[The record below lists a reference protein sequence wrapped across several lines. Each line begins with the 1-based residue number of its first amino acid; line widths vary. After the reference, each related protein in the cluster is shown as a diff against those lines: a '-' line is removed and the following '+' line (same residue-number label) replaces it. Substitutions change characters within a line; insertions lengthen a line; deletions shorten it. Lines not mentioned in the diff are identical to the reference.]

1 MSEQEKTKGVVHLL
15 DREIPA
21 DYLREWSERIA
32 AEKQQVEPGTN
43 SALIF
48 RVNRDWLALPTS
60 VFQEVAE
67 HCTLHTMPHRGE
79 VVAGLVT
86 IRGELLLCASLAK
99 LLGLETAAETNG
111 KQTVCERLL
120 VANRDGSRVAFPVDE
135 IHGVVRYQPGELNTA
150 PATLAHATA
159 TYTIGL
165 LPWQERTVGCL
176 DDELLFYTLNK
187 SFS

>member
-1 MSEQEKTKGVVHLL
+1 
-15 DREIPA
+15 
-21 DYLREWSERIA
+21 
-32 AEKQQVEPGTN
+32 
-43 SALIF
+43 
-48 RVNRDWLALPTS
+48 
-60 VFQEVAE
+60 
-67 HCTLHTMPHRGE
+67 MPHRGE

-99 LLGLETAAETNG
+99 VLGSRNAKAANG
-111 KQTVCERLL
+111 THIPDQRLL

-150 PATLAHATA
+150 PATLAHAAA

-187 SFS
+187 SFYMSYRNRSTI